1 MSDENGESVLFFFFG
16 GIEKKSLRS
25 CRQGWMDVVEK
36 VKRCPAVGKYLG

>member
-25 CRQGWMDVVEK
+25 CRQGWMLLKKSRDAP
-36 VKRCPAVGKYLG
+36 R